1 MKEENNRN
9 LTGSH
14 DHNQFL
20 KNTVSN
26 SIYLNQVTSDEIYNI
41 IKNFKNKSTQDIRI
55 SSLKI
60 ANTSIKFTDTLAKIN
75 DKSFTEGVF
84 PEQLKSARVVPIHKE
99 GSRTDVEN
107 YRHIS
112 LLASISKVYEK
123 LMHSRIT
130 NFLDSNNSLYE
141 MQYGFRSG
149 RSCEHALLKDQHN
162 HILLESLSKKQISLL
177 LLIDFSKAFDMV
189 EHTILLRKLEHYG
202 IRGLALKWMT
212 SYPKN
217 RSQFVSLSGVN
228 SSIKHMQY
236 GVPQGSILGP
246 LLFIIYINDLP
257 NIFNRAKFILYADD
271 ANIIINGANIADIVQ
286 QLNELCNILPNWV
299 ISNGLALNL
308 KKTKYMLLS
317 RQNIELPD
325 EFKILNKK
333 IDRVK
338 EVRFLGVIVDEKL
351 NWSAHIKTLKSK
363 MSRYIGILCKIKNC
377 YRFRPKC
384 KFSKV

>member
-41 IKNFKNKSTQDIRI
+41 INNFKNKSMLDIRI

-60 ANTSIKFTDTLAKIN
+60 ANTSIKLADTLAKII

-84 PEQLKSARVVPIHKE
+84 HEQLKSARVVPIYKE

-107 YRHIS
+107 YRPIS

-123 LMHSRIT
+123 LMHSRII
-130 NFLDSNNSLYE
+130 NFLHSNNSLYD

-149 RSCEHALLKDQHN
+149 RLCEHALLKAQ

-189 EHTILLRKLEHYG
+189 EHTILLRKLEQCG

-212 SYPKN
+212 SYLKN
-217 RSQFVSLSGVN
+217 WSQFVSLSGEN
-228 SSIKHMQY
+228 SSIKHMQFT
-236 GVPQGSILGP
+236 VCP
-246 LLFIIYINDLP
+246 
-257 NIFNRAKFILYADD
+257 
-271 ANIIINGANIADIVQ
+271 
-286 QLNELCNILPNWV
+286 
-299 ISNGLALNL
+299 
-308 KKTKYMLLS
+308 
-317 RQNIELPD
+317 
-325 EFKILNKK
+325 
-333 IDRVK
+333 K
-338 EVRFLGVIVDEKL
+338 EAF
-351 NWSAHIKTLKSK
+351 
-363 MSRYIGILCKIKNC
+363 
-377 YRFRPKC
+377 
-384 KFSKV
+384 